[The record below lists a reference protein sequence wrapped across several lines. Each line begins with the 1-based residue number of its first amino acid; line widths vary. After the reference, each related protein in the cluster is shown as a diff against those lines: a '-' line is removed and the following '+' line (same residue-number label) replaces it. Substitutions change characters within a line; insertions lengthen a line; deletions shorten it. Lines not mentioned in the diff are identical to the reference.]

1 MIEIEKKVKLNELE
15 NGGTAGLYVIRVA
28 TRIPMTAEIARSTV
42 INHIKSEVEA
52 RYSRE
57 GSSSYKKDG
66 FLKDLEVLSRIPIL
80 YHKVDKY
87 EKEEYG
93 QIEYHQIVLDLPEE
107 EKEQA
112 VKRNSALGSIAGQLV
127 SSLYNIYGD
136 VWKIPQCPMSDFV
149 YTLSEIKPDRRVNVM
164 MISNNDARMKKF
176 IDMEYKPNNHIAVS
190 IDANTTKCYNRRR

>member
-66 FLKDLEVLSRIPIL
+66 FLKDLEVLSRIHIL
-80 YHKVDKY
+80 YHNVDKY
-87 EKEEYG
+87 EQEEYS
-93 QIEYHQIVLDLPEE
+93 QIKSHQIV
-107 EKEQA
+107 
-112 VKRNSALGSIAGQLV
+112 
-127 SSLYNIYGD
+127 
-136 VWKIPQCPMSDFV
+136 
-149 YTLSEIKPDRRVNVM
+149 
-164 MISNNDARMKKF
+164 
-176 IDMEYKPNNHIAVS
+176 
-190 IDANTTKCYNRRR
+190 